1 MTGVSIKSKGPE
13 GVRVEENVAAEVK
26 GFGRFPSGRNIGAME
41 LVTTPD
47 GNASG
52 TGQVTFTS
60 QEGDSTVWKF
70 YVLGKIEEGKIKGV
84 IIIQMMTTSQRRS
97 WMNGLIAI
105 DEAISDRKTMEYS
118 ETGYEWK

>member
-1 MTGVSIKSKGPE
+1 LNMTNTDGSLKMRMLVLGEKIFEVKGKVTGVSIKSKGPE

-47 GNASG
+47 SNASG

-60 QEGDSTVWKF
+60 QEGDSAVWKF
-70 YVLGKIEEGKIKGV
+70 YVLGKIEE
-84 IIIQMMTTSQRRS
+84 
-97 WMNGLIAI
+97 
-105 DEAISDRKTMEYS
+105 
-118 ETGYEWK
+118 